1 MVIEKNGKQ
10 YEVTERKKHWSVVLR
25 SGALTAD
32 FQVSKDVCAT
42 VEELKEYIQKET
54 MF

>member
-1 MVIEKNGKQ
+1 MIVEKNEKM
-10 YEVTERKKHWSVVLR
+10 YEVTERKKHWSVVLK

-32 FQVSKDVCAT
+32 FQVSKDICAT
-42 VEELKEYIQKET
+42 IEELKDYIQKED